1 MNRRK
6 IHIGNLQIR
15 LPRHLANDA
24 QTVTNG
30 LGNEILRQTAEMQ
43 TRKSGN
49 QRIESLDA
57 GEIRISGGV
66 SAAALQKKIA
76 RQIAAL
82 IGENV
87 K

>member
-1 MNRRK
+1 MSRRK
-6 IHIGNLQIR
+6 IHIGNLRIR
-15 LPRHLANDA
+15 LPRSQASEAKN
-24 QTVTNG
+24 VTNG

-49 QRIESLDA
+49 QRIESLDV